1 MPLWEE
7 AHCTQSGQPG
17 HRPATGGRG
26 LRVAA
31 AELRAERRG
40 GHCARSWASRA
51 EKGDPSLTLCAAH
64 RATRPQLGKAARGH
78 SHVQAAVAESPAA
91 VQDGYLREHS
101 YADFILTCVEF

>member
-1 MPLWEE
+1 MPLWGE
-7 AHCTQSGQPG
+7 ARCTQRGQPG
-17 HRPATGGRG
+17 HREGGACVWLPLSEGRSA
-26 LRVAA
+26 VAVT
-31 AELRAERRG
+31 
-40 GHCARSWASRA
+40 ARSWASRA

-91 VQDGYLREHS
+91 VQDGYLRERS

>member
-1 MPLWEE
+1 MPLWGE
-7 AHCTQSGQPG
+7 AHCTQRGQPG

-26 LRVAA
+26 LRVVA
-31 AELRAERRG
+31 AERG
-40 GHCARSWASRA
+40 RSAVAVTVSSWASRA

-91 VQDGYLREHS
+91 VQDGYLSERS